1 MIKEIEEYDESPRER
16 KINKRR
22 DRDEM
27 NKPMR
32 VENVKDKR
40 RDSEKFRREREDFEK
55 IFEAEDE

>member
-1 MIKEIEEYDESPRER
+1 MDEIEEYDESPRER